1 MLKKAKKMKDYSPSE
16 MMIVRAARELEDG
29 QVVFVGIGLPNL
41 AANLAKRLHAPHIE
55 MIYEA
60 GVFGAHPLRLPLS
73 IGDPTLVS
81 GATAICSI
89 PEIFM
94 YYLQGGLIDVGMVGA
109 AQIDRYGNIN
119 TTVIGDYQSPKV
131 RLPGIGGAS
140 AISLLAKK
148 MLVITNLTKRG
159 FPEKVDFIST
169 PGFLGGKRERD
180 KLPVEGKGPSA
191 IITDLGVFGFDRV
204 SGEVVLQS
212 LYPGVTVEEVRERVG
227 WELRISD
234 RLTTSPEPEKEELR
248 IIREELDP
256 RKIYI

>member
-1 MLKKAKKMKDYSPSE
+1 MKDYSPSE

-60 GVFGAHPLRLPLS
+60 GVFGARPLRLPLS
-73 IGDPTLVS
+73 IGDPTLVT
-81 GATAICSI
+81 GANAVCSI

-94 YYLQGGLIDVGMVGA
+94 FYLQGGLIDVGLLGA

-119 TTVIGDYQSPKV
+119 TTVIGSYQSPKV

-148 MLVITNLTKRG
+148 VLVITNLTKRG
-159 FPEKVDFIST
+159 FPERVDFIST
-169 PGFLGGKRERD
+169 PGFLSRKGERD
-180 KLPVEGKGPSA
+180 KLPVEERGSSA
-191 IITDLGVFGFDRV
+191 IVTDLGVFGFDRD
-204 SGEVVLQS
+204 SGEVVLNS
-212 LYPGVTVEEVRERVG
+212 LYPGVKVEEIREKVG

-234 RLTTSPEPEKEELR
+234 QLTTSPEPEKEELR

-256 RKIYI
+256 HRLYI

>member
-1 MLKKAKKMKDYSPSE
+1 MKDYSPSE

-60 GVFGAHPLRLPLS
+60 GVFGARPQRLPLS

-81 GATAICSI
+81 GATAVCSI

-94 YYLQGGLIDVGMVGA
+94 FYLQRGLIDVGLLGS

-119 TTVIGDYQSPKV
+119 TTVIGSYQSPKV

-148 MLVITNLTKRG
+148 VLVITNLTKRG
-159 FPEKVDFIST
+159 FPERVDFIST
-169 PGFLGGKRERD
+169 PGFLRGKSERD
-180 KLPVEGKGPSA
+180 KLPVEGRGPSA
-191 IITDLGVFGFDRV
+191 IITDLAVLGFDKA

-212 LYPGVTVEEVRERVG
+212 LYPGVAVQEVRERVG
-227 WELRISD
+227 WELSISD
-234 RLTTSPEPEKEELR
+234 QLTTSPEPEKEELR

-256 RKIYI
+256 HRIYI

>member
-1 MLKKAKKMKDYSPSE
+1 MREYSPSE

-60 GVFGAHPLRLPLS
+60 GVFGARPLRLPLS

-81 GATAICSI
+81 GATAVCSI

-94 YYLQGGLIDVGMVGA
+94 FYLQRGLIDVGLLGA

-119 TTVIGDYQSPKV
+119 TTVIGSYQSPKV

-148 MLVITNLTKRG
+148 VLVITNLTKRG
-159 FPEKVDFIST
+159 FPKRVDFIST
-169 PGFLGGKRERD
+169 PGFLSGRGKRD
-180 KLPVEGKGPSA
+180 KLPVEGRGPSA
-191 IITDLGVFGFDRV
+191 IITDLGVFGFDQT

-212 LYPGVTVEEVRERVG
+212 LYPGVTVEEVRKRVG

-248 IIREELDP
+248 IIRDELDP
-256 RKIYI
+256 DRIYI